1 MKIIEP
7 LQKFKKSQTDIVLFL
22 GGTCSSKNWRKDL
35 ILFLEDMNKT
45 LQLSNLVIINPYR
58 KDWPSTID
66 KLSQQIEWECQMLY
80 QSDIF
85 SAYFEKTGGN
95 FTFFELG
102 KAIYQMK
109 NLGVTKANNR
119 LILSCHE
126 KYEHLDQLKF
136 EIEYTSKLLKLDNI
150 SLESISNITKHG
162 SKIIQSYFKLLK

>member
-22 GGTCSSKNWRKDL
+22 GGTCSSKNWRRDL

-66 KLSQQIEWECQMLY
+66 KLSQQIEWECQMIY

-102 KAIYQMK
+102 KAIK
-109 NLGVTKANNR
+109 LRDGNLSDLGPTILDLAGIEKPAEMTSAS
-119 LILSCHE
+119 LIV
-126 KYEHLDQLKF
+126 KK
-136 EIEYTSKLLKLDNI
+136 
-150 SLESISNITKHG
+150 
-162 SKIIQSYFKLLK
+162 